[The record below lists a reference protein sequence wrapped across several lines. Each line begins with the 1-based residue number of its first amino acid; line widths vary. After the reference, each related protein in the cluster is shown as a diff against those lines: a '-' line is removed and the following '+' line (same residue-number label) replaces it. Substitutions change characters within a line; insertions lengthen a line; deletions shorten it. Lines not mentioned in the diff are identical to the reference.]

1 MATQTINYG
10 LTKPDGSDPVDI
22 SVLNANFDKIDEK
35 IKEAMDENAG
45 AGKEDAIVKG
55 GVLLTA
61 TWHGTGPF
69 TQEITLP
76 GVTAHSKI
84 DLQLNATTLT
94 QLITDGVSAIW
105 VQNDNATLT
114 VYTLGAKPTVAM
126 SVQYTRTE
134 TIEET

>member
-1 MATQTINYG
+1 M
-10 LTKPDGSDPVDI
+10 
-22 SVLNANFDKIDEK
+22 
-35 IKEAMDENAG
+35 
-45 AGKEDAIVKG
+45 
-55 GVLLTA
+55 LLTT

-69 TQEITLP
+69 TQAITIP

>member
-35 IKEAMDENAG
+35 LKEAMDENAG
-45 AGKEDAIVKG
+45 AGKEDAIVQG
-55 GVLLTA
+55 GVLLTT

-134 TIEET
+134 TIEES